1 VNRHEIEISSKTNQ
15 PQQETPVE
23 LSCDTYAGVVHVE
36 WDTQAPVTPI
46 GQLVF
51 FIQFLKSC
59 DLFGSWVKDCPL
71 KYDGPR
77 GPAIVDVLGTLFLAV
92 LSGYKRYSHITSI
105 RNDAVNPPLLG
116 MTKVLSEDSARRAF
130 QKIEPQIC
138 KQWQHKHLEYCYEP
152 LLDEQWILDI
162 DTTVK
167 VLYGHQEGA
176 EVGYNPRK
184 PGRPAHIIHTYM
196 MSETRLILECE
207 VLPGKQSAAS
217 YSLPWLID
225 FIEKNPKHKWPILVR
240 GDCAFGNDPFLK
252 ALEEKGVNYLFKL
265 RQTKKVKQ
273 LTHIL
278 EGSMWVDAGQR
289 WEGVEAEIKLD
300 GWERKRRVVVLRR
313 ELEDDGK
320 RKKKRKIRTSRQLYL
335 PGMFCPGMN
344 EGDKYE
350 YSVLVTSLPGEIL
363 TLAQLYRDRATC
375 ENNFDEL
382 KNQWGWAGFVTQDL
396 KRSQIMARIIA
407 QVYNWW
413 TLFVRWIDKD
423 QHREA
428 VTSRPLM
435 LHGVARE
442 VRHARQVT
450 LKLTQMH
457 GKCQNIKQHIGLITN
472 FLNKVKTYAERL
484 LSKVDRWRLIL
495 SEIFSNFLNGRILG
509 EGNTRQ
515 IEQNIA
521 APPSSLG
528 LLKYDPGDDG
538 PLCYAPV

>member
-1 VNRHEIEISSKTNQ
+1 MNHHEIETLDQKNLQ
-15 PQQETPVE
+15 HEVPVK

-59 DLFGSWVKDCPL
+59 DLFGSWCKDCPL
-71 KYDGPR
+71 VYNGPR
-77 GPAIVDVLGTLFLAV
+77 GPAIVDVLGTLLLAI

-116 MTKVLSEDSARRAF
+116 MTRVLSEDSARRAF
-130 QKIEPQIC
+130 QKIDPQIC
-138 KQWQHKHLEYCYEP
+138 KEWQQKHLGYCYEP

-176 EVGYNPRK
+176 EVGYNPIK

-196 MSETRLILECE
+196 MSETRLILDCE
-207 VLPGKQSAAS
+207 VLPGKQSASS

-225 FIEKNPKHKWPILVR
+225 FIEKNPKHKWPTLVR

-252 ALEEKGVNYLFKL
+252 PLEENGINYLFKL
-265 RQTKKVKQ
+265 RQTKKVKH

-278 EGSMWVDAGQR
+278 DGSNWSNAGQG

-300 GWERKRRVVVLRR
+300 GWKRKRRVIVLRR
-313 ELEDDGK
+313 KLADAG
-320 RKKKRKIRTSRQLYL
+320 KKKRRRKIRMSQQLYL
-335 PGMFCPGMN
+335 PGSPFPSMD
-344 EGDKYE
+344 EADKYE

-382 KNQWGWAGFVTQDL
+382 KNQWGWAGFVTKDL

-442 VRHARQVT
+442 VRHARQIT

-457 GKCQNIKQHIGLITN
+457 GKRQNIQQHIKLITN
-472 FLNKVKTYAERL
+472 FLNKLTTYAERL
-484 LSKVDRWRLIL
+484 LSKANMWRIIL
-495 SEIFSNFLNGRILG
+495 SEIFSNFLEGRILG
-509 EGNTRQ
+509 EGSTSK
-515 IEQNIA
+515 IEQNVV
-521 APPSSLG
+521 APPSPPA
-528 LLKYDPGDDG
+528 LLHHDPGDDR
-538 PLCYAPV
+538 PLCCTPV